1 MTYLS
6 LRALQK
12 AQLLFHLRHVTAAQA
27 WHKLSKARGKFWCFT
42 ERSGHFSKRKKQVLL
57 SSQSLHSLPAV
68 EEVNAHNLVF
78 LVKIWLTGSYIK
90 WTSAHLQQNNC
101 LYCMTQFPLCMQ
113 ALPPLASVS
122 RAGGM
127 AFLDSPVSVVMLR
140 SRLDLIFSI
149 PPMLL
154 TDWLTAFSP
163 GLHGEIWLALTPWLP
178 APAFFGPRWLVAPCC
193 CWTCWFILGIW
204 DRLSLVTCLPWLAS
218 LLSGCIWVAGKKL
231 VENSCAC
238 LSVELTLLRAD
249 TDGEKKSIDLD
260 DTDQWFRLKFCI
272 GP

>member
-42 ERSGHFSKRKKQVLL
+42 ERSGHFSKRKKQVIL

-68 EEVNAHNLVF
+68 EEVNARNLVF

-90 WTSAHLQQNNC
+90 WTSAYLQQNC

-140 SRLDLIFSI
+140 SRLDLVFSI

-163 GLHGEIWLALTPWLP
+163 GLQGEIWLALTPWLP

-193 CWTCWFILGIW
+193 CWTCWFMLGIW